1 MSGPA
6 QELLRTDGLSVRVGT
21 RTLISELSMSV
32 AAGEFIAV
40 LGRNGCGKSLTLQ
53 TLAGLRAIDAGS
65 VVLEGV
71 ALAERS
77 RRRVAQLLGM
87 LPQDR
92 EESLP
97 LTAWEATLLG
107 RHPHLGPWRAESAA
121 DRAIAQQAL
130 VRMGVIEHA
139 ARQLTTLSGGEQRR
153 AAMASLLAQQPK
165 LYLLDEPTNHLD
177 PHHQVEVMGLF
188 RELCNDGAAVIATLH
203 DASLAERYANR
214 VLLMF
219 GDGRWRLGP
228 VAEVLNAAEL
238 SALYLTPMC
247 ELGAPGRRAFIP
259 A

>member
-6 QELLRTDGLSVRVGT
+6 QDLLRTDGLSVHVGT
-21 RTLISELSMSV
+21 RTLISELSMSI

-53 TLAGLRAIDAGS
+53 TLAGLRAIDAGN
-65 VVLEGV
+65 VYLEGV
-71 ALAERS
+71 PLAERS

-121 DRAIAQQAL
+121 DRAIARQAL

-139 ARQLTTLSGGEQRR
+139 ERQLTTLSGGEQRR

-165 LYLLDEPTNHLD
+165 IYLLDEPTNHLD
-177 PHHQVEVMGLF
+177 PHHQVQVMGLF

-238 SALYLTPMC
+238 STLYLTPMC

>member
-6 QELLRTDGLSVRVGT
+6 QELLRTDGLSVHVGT

-65 VVLEGV
+65 VYLEGV

-97 LTAWEATLLG
+97 LSAWEATLLG
-107 RHPHLGPWRAESAA
+107 RHPHLGPWRAESAT
-121 DRAIAQQAL
+121 DRAIAHQAL

-139 ARQLTTLSGGEQRR
+139 GRQLTTLSGGEQRR

-165 LYLLDEPTNHLD
+165 VYLLDEPTNHLD

-188 RELCNDGAAVIATLH
+188 RELCDEGAAVIATLH

-247 ELGAPGRRAFIP
+247 ELGALGRRAFIP